1 MFLKDNILNIGG
13 NNVFGVRYLAV
24 AQRGSIEFHGYGA
37 ENKPL
42 KAFNINC

>member
-1 MFLKDNILNIGG
+1 MFLEHNILNIGG